1 MKVLSFTKEEGVQTK
16 QANEEIEKID
26 NKIAEIKKDKETL
39 KVLLEQKKIAEEIRI
54 KIEEENQLLKSKLI
68 TLQNQISLAQKV
80 IQEHEVEKK
89 EIKFLELN
97 LLYGSKCKKTFY
109 NKLYEVGTPEY
120 RNCVFRKG
128 KVKKD

>member
-109 NKLYEVGTPEY
+109 STNISYLV
-120 RNCVFRKG
+120 RL
-128 KVKKD
+128 